1 MNSRTLWSQSETQDP
16 IYEIT
21 FVWRRISLLGI
32 HRGQRHRWALIMY
45 DIVTQ
50 ADCNTAEEGGG
61 GGSQCLVSPK
71 KREVTELHMNV
82 MAAWLIT
89 VTCLV
94 VAVTCRICTRSIEL
108 KFEKAVLRKLIWDQP
123 LHGYESDVLQWIL
136 DIRKILCSPTPPRF
150 GHTISTKVHLLPACG
165 TKRARESERCKT
177 RGRVWPNSIK
187 WIQTPRLAALW
198 IDCVS
203 LRHAFIVIDHCTLR
217 CLCFLLILISFM
229 LGKSIVSHAILTYI
243 DTLLILCGLGTF
255 LAFRLM
261 IFNKLSYTHT

>member
-1 MNSRTLWSQSETQDP
+1 
-16 IYEIT
+16 
-21 FVWRRISLLGI
+21 
-32 HRGQRHRWALIMY
+32 MY

-123 LHGYESDVLQWIL
+123 LHGYESDVLQ
-136 DIRKILCSPTPPRF
+136 
-150 GHTISTKVHLLPACG
+150 
-165 TKRARESERCKT
+165 
-177 RGRVWPNSIK
+177 
-187 WIQTPRLAALW
+187 
-198 IDCVS
+198 
-203 LRHAFIVIDHCTLR
+203 
-217 CLCFLLILISFM
+217 
-229 LGKSIVSHAILTYI
+229 
-243 DTLLILCGLGTF
+243 
-255 LAFRLM
+255 
-261 IFNKLSYTHT
+261 